1 MEIKV
6 CDDRRPGI
14 EILEFHGGPG
24 YDDERLILENGLTN
38 GLRFLIL
45 DTEHPDFCLG
55 HFHIHDPA
63 TAKTIA
69 GRLNEWADRIANP
82 PAAT

>member
-6 CDDRRPGI
+6 CDERRPGI

-24 YDDERLILENGLTN
+24 YDEERLTLENGLTN
-38 GLRFLIL
+38 GLRFLVMDGEDENVFL
-45 DTEHPDFCLG
+45 A
-55 HFHIHDPA
+55 HFHINDPA

-69 GRLNEWADRIANP
+69 ARLNEWADRIANP
-82 PAAT
+82 PEVN